1 MSSPTDCEVLIVG
14 AGPVGLLVTLSLA
27 KAGIHATLIESL
39 PDIDESPRAMAYGAA
54 AVVELERAGIAA
66 DARAVGM
73 EPSDYDHRLR
83 WITIDNE
90 LIAEFKPEDRLEGS
104 LDPVIC
110 GQHALAKVMERHLG
124 ECPSGKVSLM
134 LSWEV
139 GMMWRANCGGRFYL
153 IIVYWISE
161 RRRTRSSPRS
171 KRHRGRKISRRS
183 IWLVRMVVVQ
193 QSANFWISGTKASH
207 SHNGWWRAMSGTP
220 SEKMASNAV
229 NSSSTQNTS
238 VSLPRLIQ
246 RVCIDVRTMRGRT

>member
-1 MSSPTDCEVLIVG
+1 LSRVALTPDFESRDRRRKPRWGIAENNVVSLKYDGCHPSAGGYYSLIVDATRCQLAKPVKEGSQEPRPQSQSWADRHQLDHNQTTSQAAAVTMSSPTDCEVLIVG

-134 LSWEV
+134 LS
-139 GMMWRANCGGRFYL
+139 
-153 IIVYWISE
+153 
-161 RRRTRSSPRS
+161 
-171 KRHRGRKISRRS
+171 
-183 IWLVRMVVVQ
+183 
-193 QSANFWISGTKASH
+193 
-207 SHNGWWRAMSGTP
+207 
-220 SEKMASNAV
+220 
-229 NSSSTQNTS
+229 
-238 VSLPRLIQ
+238 
-246 RVCIDVRTMRGRT
+246 